1 MACDVRVMSHSILTK
16 NAGDL
21 WSVSRRL
28 RGPLTTLLTHGREV
42 LHALPDLRG
51 EAETGS
57 GLERM
62 ERCGRASQPAGARR
76 RHEGA
81 EGPARAEF
89 RSGLRGHQDSPLGP
103 VALISPSGL
112 PSLHRKSAFSP
123 QASRPGAFYFPSGPF
138 FAPHRLKR
146 RATWSYKPAKPAR
159 RAGTLGDDTDA

>member
-1 MACDVRVMSHSILTK
+1 MACEVRVMSHPMLTK

-28 RGPLTTLLTHGREV
+28 RDPLTTLLTHGREV
-42 LHALPDLRG
+42 LHALPDLRC

-81 EGPARAEF
+81 EGAPRAKF

-123 QASRPGAFYFPSGPF
+123 QALKAWGFLFPQAPFLRRVLECRRGVVIYARKGP
-138 FAPHRLKR
+138 
-146 RATWSYKPAKPAR
+146 PAGR
-159 RAGTLGDDTDA
+159 